1 MDRRFNRRLAKKE
14 FFCVQVRD
22 IEILKPDRA
31 AAVHREVD
39 YGVVPSVK
47 SLTVSLP

>member
-1 MDRRFNRRLAKKE
+1 MRLNRHRPEVQPAARKKE

-39 YGVVPSVK
+39 YGVVPGRR
-47 SLTVSLP
+47 